1 VFYVESR
8 YVLFVVFVFIMYF
21 AADCL
26 FGI

>member
-1 VFYVESR
+1 
-8 YVLFVVFVFIMYF
+8 MYF